1 MIVAIYACECTYGG
15 LHGIYSKAVLE
26 VSDIEEARDIAV
38 QMSYEVMDSYEF
50 IVEDIEAEIEYAI
63 HEQGDE
69 RDYDEIA
76 NEYYSERVE
85 YMIYVPSPELI
96 KGKDISAL
104 DEEFYQDEDTFLK
117 KYNCHNI

>member
-15 LHGIYSKAVLE
+15 LYGMYSKAVLE

-38 QMSYEVMDSYEF
+38 QMSYEVMDSYEP
-50 IVEDIEAEIEYAI
+50 IAEDIETEVEYAI

-85 YMIYVPSPELI
+85 YMIYAPSPELI
-96 KGKDISAL
+96 KGKDISDL
-104 DEEFYQDEDTFLK
+104 DKEFYQDEDTFLK
-117 KYNCHNI
+117 KYDCHDI